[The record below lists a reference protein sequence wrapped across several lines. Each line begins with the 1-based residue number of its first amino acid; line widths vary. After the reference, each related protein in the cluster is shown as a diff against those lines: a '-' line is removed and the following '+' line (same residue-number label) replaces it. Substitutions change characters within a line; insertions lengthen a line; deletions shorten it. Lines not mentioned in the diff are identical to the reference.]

1 VLEENIWTHFG
12 NWWAVL
18 VWIAIY
24 AVFLLFVPFYKKSRV
39 KPTGIYLAF
48 IVAFAI
54 EMFGVPF
61 SMFALGWAFGIWL
74 PEGVF

>member
-1 VLEENIWTHFG
+1 MLEENIWIHFG

-24 AVFLLFVPFYKKSRV
+24 SIFLLFVPFYKKSRV
-39 KPTGIYLAF
+39 KPTGVYLAF
-48 IVAFAI
+48 VVAFAI

-61 SMFALGWAFGIWL
+61 SMFTLGIL
-74 PEGVF
+74 YYLILV